1 MVESRGRAYR
11 KTWRWIQL
19 SRHIKATRPLVCT
32 YEHCR
37 NPGGRHLNPDLPWN
51 HRWAATVDHIV
62 ELEDDGD
69 PYDETNLTI
78 VCRSCNSVKAN
89 ANQKRRR
96 QDTFRQR
103 ARARELTSRT
113 W

>member
-1 MVESRGRAYR
+1 MGESRGRTYR

-19 SRHIKATRPLVCT
+19 SQRIKRTRPLVCT

-37 NPGGRHLNPDLPWN
+37 YPRTINPDLPWN
-51 HRWAATVDHIV
+51 HRLAATVDHIV

-78 VCRSCNSVKAN
+78 VHRSCNSSKAN
-89 ANQKRRR
+89 RNQQRRR
-96 QDTFRQR
+96 QDALRGK
-103 ARARELTSRT
+103 ARTRELNPSRA